1 MFLSLC
7 VTFVN
12 TEAFFGFLFL
22 YGRVN
27 KGTVVTWTQ
36 MSKLDVLCVL
46 CMKWFSGEYIV
57 FCNILDNY
65 F

>member
-12 TEAFFGFLFL
+12 TKAFFGFLFL

-36 MSKLDVLCVL
+36 MSKLDV
-46 CMKWFSGEYIV
+46 V
-57 FCNILDNY
+57 FVCLVHEMV
-65 F
+65 FR